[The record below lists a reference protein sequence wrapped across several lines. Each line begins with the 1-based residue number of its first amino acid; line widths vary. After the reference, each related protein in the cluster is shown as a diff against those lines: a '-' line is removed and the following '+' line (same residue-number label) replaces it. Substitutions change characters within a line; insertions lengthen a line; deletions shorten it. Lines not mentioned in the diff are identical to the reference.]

1 MRHAFLGSFTSRA
14 SSAFRPFAVPALVA
28 LAACLT
34 GCGDDGGVTNPPPP
48 PPDAILITEDHN
60 YRTTASALE
69 VEIVPVAAEENL
81 EICWTDI
88 TTDIQ
93 GHAVDPVKDINDVS
107 FIRVL
112 RSDPADV
119 EELLNTG
126 NLTSNDVDGT
136 YEVLPTGGDTCAMLN
151 EFTSVGGEVRLDPE
165 ESFQIDD
172 DYTYLLVFATG
183 TKIGFGARTMLI
195 LEPSTSSLVTKVNAR
210 EDSSDKL
217 TFDVELDSQKK
228 LEMPAEGPWQI
239 DWSAIKTDN
248 HGNTLDKNAV
258 DRLLIGFFAD
268 KDPSDLEAGFL
279 DLEQETP
286 ALGGPDLSWEVSV
299 AKGSLATLAGATGR
313 NGEPVFDGFE
323 TDEEGTWI
331 IGAFCGGCQNP
342 APVIVTILDPQ

>member
-1 MRHAFLGSFTSRA
+1 MRHAFPRSFTSRA
-14 SSAFRPFAVPALVA
+14 SRALRPFAAPSLVA
-28 LAACLT
+28 LTMCLT
-34 GCGDDGGVTNPPPP
+34 GCGGDDAAPPPNG
-48 PPDAILITEDHN
+48 PDVNELTKITPEHN
-60 YRTTASALE
+60 YRTTASELE
-69 VEIVPVAAEENL
+69 VNIVEVGAEQNL
-81 EICWTDI
+81 EICWDKI

-93 GHAVDPVKDINDVS
+93 GHAVDPEKDIDDVS

-119 EELLNTG
+119 EDLLNTG
-126 NLTSNDVDGT
+126 TLTQDEVDGAW
-136 YEVLPTGGDTCAMLN
+136 EVLPTGGKTCAFLE
-151 EFTSVGGEVRLDPE
+151 EFRDISGDTFIDPE

-172 DYTYLLVFATG
+172 KYTYLLVFATG

-195 LEPSTSSLVTKVNAR
+195 LEPTDSLETEVNALA
-210 EDSSDKL
+210 DSSDKL
-217 TFDVELDSQKK
+217 TFEVELDSQEK

-248 HGNTLDKNAV
+248 HNNTLDKNAV

-268 KDPSDLEAGFL
+268 KDPSDLEEGFL

-299 AKGSLATLAGATGR
+299 AKGSLASLAGATGR
-313 NGEPVFDGFE
+313 NGEPTFDGFD

-331 IGAFCGGCQNP
+331 IGAFCGLCQNP

>member
-1 MRHAFLGSFTSRA
+1 MRHVFPGSFTSRA
-14 SSAFRPFAVPALVA
+14 SSAFRPFAAPALVA

-34 GCGDDGGVTNPPPP
+34 GCGDDGAATNPPPP
-48 PPDAILITEDHN
+48 PPDAITITEEHN
-60 YRTTASALE
+60 YLTTASELDVE
-69 VEIVPVAAEENL
+69 VVTVGAEQNL
-81 EICWTDI
+81 RICWTDI

-119 EELLNTG
+119 AELLNTG
-126 NLTSNDVDGT
+126 TLLQDDVDGAW
-136 YEVLPTGGDTCAMLN
+136 EVLPTGGETCADLD
-151 EFTSVGGEVRLDPE
+151 EFRDISGDTPIDPE

-195 LEPSTSSLVTKVNAR
+195 LEPKADSLVTAVNAL
-210 EDSSDKL
+210 EDSSDRL
-217 TFDVELDSQKK
+217 TFEVELASREK

-258 DRLLIGFFAD
+258 DRLLIGFFAG
-268 KDPSDLEAGFL
+268 KDPSDLEEGFL

-286 ALGGPDLSWEVSV
+286 ALGGPDQSWEVSV
-299 AKGSLATLAGATGR
+299 AKGSLASLAGATGR
-313 NGEPVFDGFE
+313 NGEPAFDGFE

-331 IGAFCGGCQNP
+331 VGAFCGLCQNP